1 MRYMTR
7 RRQLGAALLP
17 LVLAGGALSACG
29 SNSSSSG
36 GGGDTSSGGGAVL
49 KSAIFTWTA
58 AQVTNSVLATVAK
71 EHPELGVKDIQG
83 TQLGPAPAWAGAQR
97 GDVDLLSEIA
107 LPNQQHF
114 VDSAKSK
121 ITVASQTYGD
131 AAQGWFVP
139 TQSTQPGQPLAGLT
153 SVTQLNQYKAPL
165 NGQLVDSDPTFITT
179 TQNKKRLQGYGI
191 DFQDVSSSESAQ
203 QAQLQRA
210 IERKQPILVYLYH
223 PSWVFSAFQLT
234 QLQEP
239 NPYTP
244 GCLDPSGKGDC
255 AMPAYSASTALSKDA
270 QKKAPKFYAMLQHF
284 TMPIADVEAMSKSV
298 TVDKQSPDQVAKQY
312 VDSHQQLVQKW
323 LS

>member
-1 MRYMTR
+1 MKLSR
-7 RRQLGAALLP
+7 RRRLGVALLP

-29 SNSSSSG
+29 SSSSG
-36 GGGDTSSGGGAVL
+36 GSSSGGSSGGITL
-49 KSAIFTWTA
+49 KSATFPWTA
-58 AQVTNSVLATVAK
+58 AALTNAILTDVAK
-71 EHPELGVKDIQG
+71 EHPELGVKDITT

-114 VDSAKSK
+114 VDSAKAK

-131 AAQGWFVP
+131 AQQGWFVP

-165 NGQLVDSDPTFITT
+165 NGQLVDADPTYVTT

-223 PSWVFSAFQLT
+223 PSWVFGAFQLT
-234 QLQEP
+234 QLTEP
-239 NPYTP
+239 NPYAP
-244 GCLDPSGKGDC
+244 GCLDASGKGNC

-270 QKKAPKFYAMLQHF
+270 QKKAPKYYAMLQKF
-284 TMPIADVEAMSKSV
+284 RLSIPDIETMSAKV
-298 TVDKQSPDQVAKQY
+298 TQDKQPVDQVAQQY
-312 VDSHQQLVQKW
+312 VDSHQNLVKQW
-323 LS
+323 IG